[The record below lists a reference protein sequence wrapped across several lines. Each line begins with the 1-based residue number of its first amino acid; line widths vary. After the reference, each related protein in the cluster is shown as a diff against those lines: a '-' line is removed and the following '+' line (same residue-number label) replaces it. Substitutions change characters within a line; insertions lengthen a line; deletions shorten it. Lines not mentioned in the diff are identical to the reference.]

1 VAVRLYARASQP
13 LYRSKD
19 WRKEMTKREK
29 EMLNLIRA
37 LMKIARTEK
46 QFKKAIAGLVGLGG
60 K

>member
-1 VAVRLYARASQP
+1 
-13 LYRSKD
+13 
-19 WRKEMTKREK
+19 MTKREK

>member
-1 VAVRLYARASQP
+1 
-13 LYRSKD
+13 
-19 WRKEMTKREK
+19 MTKREK

-46 QFKKAIAGLVGLGG
+46 QFKNAIAGLVGLGG